1 MDDPQIE
8 FDAQLHRQIQLWI
21 AGGEVELPSNPT
33 IAAVATKELQK
44 SGSRQKRR
52 SLSNVT
58 AALSPKALLDRML
71 PQLTAK
77 S

>member
-1 MDDPQIE
+1 ME
-8 FDAQLHRQIQLWI
+8 FDAQLYRQIQLWI
-21 AGGEVELPSNPT
+21 SGGEAEGPSTPT
-33 IAAVATKELQK
+33 VAAVATKELQK
-44 SGSRQKRR
+44 SGIRHKRR